1 MIMGRTGRWS
11 SQGEGGDS
19 DGVRR
24 RVGER
29 LRAELDSA
37 PSVVEKMMFGGLAFL
52 VNGNMCVGVHGDDL
66 IARVGEQAF
75 PRAVA
80 RVGARTFDLT
90 GRPMR
95 GWILVEPAGVADDG
109 ALAGWVADALDFVL
123 DLPPK

>member
-1 MIMGRTGRWS
+1 MAFD
-11 SQGEGGDS
+11 EGLA
-19 DGVRR
+19 
-24 RVGER
+24 ER

-37 PSVVEKMMFGGLAFL
+37 PNVVEKRMFGGLAFL

-75 PRAVA
+75 PQAVA

-90 GRPMR
+90 GRAMR
-95 GWILVEPAGVADDG
+95 GWILVEPAGVGDDE